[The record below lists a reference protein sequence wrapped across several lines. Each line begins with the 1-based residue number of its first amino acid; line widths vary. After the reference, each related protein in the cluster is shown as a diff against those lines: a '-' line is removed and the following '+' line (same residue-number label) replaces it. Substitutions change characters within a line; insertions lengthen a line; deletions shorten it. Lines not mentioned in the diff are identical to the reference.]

1 MDVVARYAADE
12 FLIHAADLE
21 PESPAARAGPDAG
34 GAAQTHELASAVHA
48 AFERPFELDGN
59 EVYVDA
65 AVGISLFPLDA
76 DNATVLLRHA
86 DQAAA
91 QAKRP
96 GEGPTHQF
104 AEETSDKW
112 GRLWLATRLR
122 KAIEHDELRLHYQ
135 PIVSLGSLRLTA
147 RLPRISRV
155 TSSLRRRSCAGR
167 TATASFLRRASSR
180 WPRTSD

>member
-1 MDVVARYAADE
+1 
-12 FLIHAADLE
+12 
-21 PESPAARAGPDAG
+21 
-34 GAAQTHELASAVHA
+34 AQTHELASAVHA
-48 AFERPFELDGN
+48 AFERPFDLGGN

-65 AVGISLFPLDA
+65 AVGMSLFPLDA

-96 GEGPTHQF
+96 GEGPTHQSPRRP
-104 AEETSDKW
+104 ATSGDGCGLPPVCARRSSTTSCACTTSPSSAS
-112 GRLWLATRLR
+112 GR
-122 KAIEHDELRLHYQ
+122 Y
-135 PIVSLGSLRLTA
+135 RLTA

-167 TATASFLRRASSR
+167 TATV
-180 WPRTSD
+180 